1 MRPMQEATNRPG
13 ATDAPSLWLGVNI
26 KGWLGWVNKRH
37 SSSTVVIVFLRC
49 PPLHVWAV
57 TWEYTF
63 SSFSQKVLNKKQ
75 TGIKKRTKLFRW
87 RNVRFNKRFYF
98 FFFPLSYNLKK
109 KTKKKLYNNHIC
121 SSRETIF
128 KKNACFSIS
137 WKEKGKKI
145 SILIFIF
152 VNCMFGFA
160 WICPHC
166 LTFRMVGIFGMV
178 KDTITV
184 NFGWYFF
191 FFSLV
196 W

>member
-98 FFFPLSYNLKK
+98 FFFPFLIILKK
-109 KTKKKLYNNHIC
+109 KQ
-121 SSRETIF
+121 
-128 KKNACFSIS
+128 KKNFTTITFAAQEKQFLRKMPASPS
-137 WKEKGKKI
+137 LEKKKGKK
-145 SILIFIF
+145 FPF
-152 VNCMFGFA
+152 
-160 WICPHC
+160 
-166 LTFRMVGIFGMV
+166 
-178 KDTITV
+178 
-184 NFGWYFF
+184 
-191 FFSLV
+191 
-196 W
+196 

>member
-1 MRPMQEATNRPG
+1 MRPMQEATHRPG
-13 ATDAPSLWLGVNI
+13 ATDALSLWLGVNI
-26 KGWLGWVNKRH
+26 KGWLGVNKRH

-63 SSFSQKVLNKKQ
+63 SSCSQKFLNKKQ
-75 TGIKKRTKLFRW
+75 TGVKKRTKLFRQ

-98 FFFPLSYNLKK
+98 FFF
-109 KTKKKLYNNHIC
+109 
-121 SSRETIF
+121 
-128 KKNACFSIS
+128 
-137 WKEKGKKI
+137 
-145 SILIFIF
+145 
-152 VNCMFGFA
+152 VNCMFGFV

-166 LTFRMVGIFGMV
+166 LTFRVVGIFGMV

-184 NFGWYFF
+184 NLVDI